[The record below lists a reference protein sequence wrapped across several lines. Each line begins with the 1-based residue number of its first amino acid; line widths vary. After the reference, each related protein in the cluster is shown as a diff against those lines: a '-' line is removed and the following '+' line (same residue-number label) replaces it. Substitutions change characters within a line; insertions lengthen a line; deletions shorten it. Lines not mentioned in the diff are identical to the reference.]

1 MGDVSPR
8 DSQVKGRRGRIPGI
22 HRTRSFHWSITPTAF
37 ADTLRVP
44 AADAACR
51 FGLYGI
57 DLSKMKDR
65 LDSAKYQ
72 FSSLLVFDEVT
83 KLLRDFGT
91 EAEFKYKT
99 ERDTLL
105 NKIHA
110 TTRK

>member
-1 MGDVSPR
+1 
-8 DSQVKGRRGRIPGI
+8 
-22 HRTRSFHWSITPTAF
+22 
-37 ADTLRVP
+37 
-44 AADAACR
+44 
-51 FGLYGI
+51 
-57 DLSKMKDR
+57 MKDR